1 MWYNIQFVMTIGSLS
16 CSVSFR
22 ECLGR
27 LSALGKAEVCT
38 VSGLYGSSRAYLVAR
53 HLNDKKKASVVVL
66 PTDDEA
72 ERFFDD
78 LSFFLA
84 PERLILFPST
94 GLLPFEQQNPDKE
107 VEARRLSALYRLL
120 ADEGPH
126 VAVTSL
132 RALRERLI
140 PRVAIMERMVELK
153 KGGEHPR
160 DGLVLKLQEMG
171 YVRMSMVEDRGEMS
185 VRGFILDLFPPL
197 MEVPIRIEFLGD
209 QIESIRR
216 FDLYTQ
222 RSLDELEEVA
232 LLPLCQADLSPGGRE
247 IAREGLLE
255 RVDRLRFKRKDWEP
269 LYNAIREGVYIDG
282 MASLLP
288 LFYRELESLFHYL
301 PEEATFFVVD
311 PAVVEEESVSLDEDM
326 KSRAGEDEALVAGR
340 ELYLA
345 REEFG
350 SNMHAYPVA
359 RIEPLRTEGLSLSV
373 VSNQDVSTELKRR
386 KELAPLKRHI
396 EGWLNE
402 GSRVYLT
409 AHNTIQAERMRELF
423 GEFSPAIRG
432 AESLMEDWHHREV
445 AILVGTPSAGF
456 RLKDEALVLLTEE
469 EIFGERVKR
478 RPSTPR
484 GLDALTTQLKDIKEG
499 EPVVHRD
506 HGIGIYRGIK
516 RLESGGA
523 ETDFVLIEYRDGD
536 RLYLPVARADLIS
549 KYRGM
554 EGRLPELDK
563 LGSTGWERKKRRA
576 RNAVGEVAQRL
587 FRIYMARKAARG
599 HAFSPPGPLYREFEA
614 AFEYEET
621 PDQLR
626 AIEDVMR
633 DMGEERPMDRLICG
647 DVGYGKTEV
656 AMRAAFRCVLDGK
669 QVAVVVPTTVLAQQ
683 HYLTFSERFSRCPV
697 NMDVLSRFRS
707 RKEQIKTLE
716 GLASGRVDIV
726 IGTHRLLQ
734 KDVVFRDMGLLIIDE
749 EHRFGVRDKER
760 LKEIKK
766 DVDVLSLTATPIPR
780 TLHMSL
786 AGIRDISVINTP
798 PEDRLAIT
806 TRIIGFE
813 PALIKDAIE
822 RELRRGGQ
830 VFFVHNRVEDIESI
844 HRFLR
849 ELVSGISAQS
859 PVKIGMAH
867 GQMRERELEDV
878 MLRFIAGGY
887 TILLCT
893 SIIES
898 GLDIPRANTIIINR
912 ADCFGIS
919 ELYQLRGRVGRSN
932 QHAYAYLICSQ
943 NPRLTEEARKRMEV
957 IRELTEPGSGF
968 RIAMHDL
975 EIRGAGEVFG
985 TRQSGHIMEVGFDM
999 YTRLL
1004 EDALNE
1010 LKGEFPAEEPEPEV
1024 SLRLSQYVPE
1034 YYMPDA
1040 RERLSFY
1047 KRLAMST
1054 TPEELELLEEELSDR
1069 YGRLPE
1075 VVRNLFD
1082 VVALKLWLKELFIT
1096 ELSQKGDRLHV
1107 RFAPDAGTG
1116 QPHLAAVA
1124 RGSERFFLNREQKL
1138 IYIMRTPTD
1147 PVAEARYMLKELAE
1161 G

>member
-1 MWYNIQFVMTIGSLS
+1 MTIGSLS
-16 CSVSFR
+16 CSLSFR

-27 LSALGKAEVCT
+27 LSSLGKAEVCT

-53 HLNDKKKASVVVL
+53 YLNDKNKTSVVVL

-94 GLLPFEQQNPDKE
+94 GLLPFEQQNPEAE

-120 ADEGPH
+120 ADKDPP
-126 VAVTSL
+126 VIVTSL

-140 PRVAIMERMVELK
+140 PPVALVERMVELK
-153 KGGEHPR
+153 KGGEYPR
-160 DGLVLKLQEMG
+160 DGLLVRLQEMG

-185 VRGFILDLFPPL
+185 ARGFILDFFPPL
-197 MEVPIRIEFLGD
+197 MDGPMRIEFLGD
-209 QIESIRR
+209 RIESIRR
-216 FDLYTQ
+216 FDLHTQ

-232 LLPLCQADLSPGGRE
+232 LLPLCQVDLSPGGRE
-247 IAREGLLE
+247 IAREGFLE
-255 RVDRLRFKRKDWEP
+255 RVDKSRFKKKDWEP

-288 LFYRELESLFHYL
+288 LFYKELESLFCYL
-301 PEEATFFVVD
+301 PEEATFFVAD
-311 PAVVEEESVSLDEDM
+311 PAVVEEESLSLDEDI
-326 KSRAGEDEALVAGR
+326 KRRAGEDMAIVADR
-340 ELYLA
+340 ELYLGKD
-345 REEFG
+345 EFSSKVG
-350 SNMHAYPVA
+350 AYPIV
-359 RIEPLRTEGLSLSV
+359 RIEPLRTEGLILSV
-373 VSNQDVSTELKRR
+373 ASNQDVSAELKRR
-386 KELAPLKRHI
+386 KELAPLKRYV
-396 EGWLNE
+396 EGWLND
-402 GSRVYLT
+402 GFRVYLT
-409 AHNTIQAERMRELF
+409 AHNTTQAERMCELF

-432 AESLMEDWHHREV
+432 AESLMEDWHHREM

-456 RLKDEALVLLTEE
+456 RLKDDALVLLTEE

-478 RPSTPR
+478 RPSTSR

-523 ETDFVLIEYRDGD
+523 ETDFVLIEYREGD
-536 RLYLPVARADLIS
+536 RLYVPVARADLIS
-549 KYRGM
+549 KYRGI
-554 EGRLPELDK
+554 EGRTPELDK
-563 LGSTGWERKKRRA
+563 LGSTGWERKKGRA
-576 RNAVGEVAQRL
+576 RRAVGEVAQRL

-599 HAFSPPGPLYREFEA
+599 HAFSPTGPLYREFEA

-626 AIEDVMR
+626 AIEDVMG

-683 HYLTFSERFSRCPV
+683 HYLTFSERFSRYPV
-697 NMDVLSRFRS
+697 SIDVLSRFRS
-707 RKEQIKTLE
+707 RKEQVKTLE
-716 GLASGRVDIV
+716 GLATGRMDII

-734 KDVVFRDMGLLIIDE
+734 KDVAFRDLGLLIIDE

-786 AGIRDISVINTP
+786 VGIRDISVISTP

-849 ELVSGISAQS
+849 ELTSGISAQS

-878 MLRFIAGGY
+878 MLRFMAGEY

-912 ADCFGIS
+912 AYCFGIS

-943 NPRLTEEARKRMEV
+943 GPGLTEEARKRMEV

-1004 EDALNE
+1004 EDALCE
-1010 LKGEFPAEEPEPEV
+1010 LKGEPPVEEPEPEV

-1034 YYMPDA
+1034 DYMPDA

-1047 KRLAMST
+1047 KRLAISR
-1054 TPEELELLEEELSDR
+1054 TPEEVELLKEELSDR

-1082 VVALKLWLKELFIT
+1082 VVAIKLWLKELFIT

-1107 RFAPDAGTG
+1107 RFAPEAGTRL
-1116 QPHLAAVA
+1116 PHLAAVA
-1124 RGSERFFLNREQKL
+1124 RGSERFFLNREQRL
-1138 IYIMRTPTD
+1138 VYMMRTPTD